1 MDEDL
6 EIPASLRRGP
16 AARTAMHA
24 NVQYTCTRRDRL
36 IRVRLGFAGEMFLA
50 AKALKRVH
58 CETPLPS
65 GARVITRVPR
75 HVARGYLACIIQFP
89 NRCVG
94 FGPYKHEK

>member
-1 MDEDL
+1 MR
-6 EIPASLRRGP
+6 IWKFLRRF
-16 AARTAMHA
+16 AAAPRRARRACTQMFS
-24 NVQYTCTRRDRL
+24 TRRDRL